1 MIGEILA
8 GILGVVFLA
17 GAFMQYRCTGPL
29 WSLEYIAA
37 SDTEKKKMRKASDY
51 YWYATACLLIGLSFI
66 LTMIY
71 CLTELKGFLYVVFVL
86 AAFLFLLII
95 YGIIRAMKKSTE
107 RPAETGS
114 RKKQKDNR

>member
-8 GILGVVFLA
+8 GILGVVFLI
-17 GAFMQYRCTGPL
+17 GAFMQYRCSGPL

-37 SDTEKKKMRKASDY
+37 SELDKKKMRKTGDY
-51 YWYATACLLIGLSFI
+51 YWSATACLLIGLSFI

-86 AAFLFLLII
+86 AALLFLLII
-95 YGIIRAMKKSTE
+95 YASVRAMKKSTDRSSE
-107 RPAETGS
+107 VENKRR
-114 RKKQKDNR
+114 RKR